1 MLKDNIRL
9 SRSGISGGYI
19 LWADNVSEISNTI
32 KELQDINKTL
42 NERRH
47 TLIQGGESHQSAESA
62 FAGSPIACTIKCRW
76 KQRRSWARCR
86 R

>member
-32 KELQDINKTL
+32 EELQDIKVL
-42 NERRH
+42 
-47 TLIQGGESHQSAESA
+47 
-62 FAGSPIACTIKCRW
+62 
-76 KQRRSWARCR
+76 
-86 R
+86 